1 MVDFL
6 QISSDSYTEIKEIY
20 LQDKINSENSKKIR
34 ESWIFER
41 ILQSLIENEM
51 ISDLSNLC
59 EEVFLLTLNE
69 SIILSKDNKK
79 FLDIANAFNQSK
91 VIEWV
96 YQDLIEEFLEKLWL
110 KDLVSNSITNAKTRQ
125 NIIKCK
131 FDLTLKL
138 SNLILFEHLDN
149 GNMDIYWINY

>member
-1 MVDFL
+1 
-6 QISSDSYTEIKEIY
+6 
-20 LQDKINSENSKKIR
+20 
-34 ESWIFER
+34 
-41 ILQSLIENEM
+41 M

-96 YQDLIEEFLEKLWL
+96 YQDLIEEFLEKL
-110 KDLVSNSITNAKTRQ
+110 
-125 NIIKCK
+125 
-131 FDLTLKL
+131 
-138 SNLILFEHLDN
+138 
-149 GNMDIYWINY
+149 